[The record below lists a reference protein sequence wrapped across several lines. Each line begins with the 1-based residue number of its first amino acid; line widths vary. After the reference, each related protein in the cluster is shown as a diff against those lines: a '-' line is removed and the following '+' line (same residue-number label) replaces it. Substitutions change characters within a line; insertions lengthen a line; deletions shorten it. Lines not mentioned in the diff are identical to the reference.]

1 MAGRNRVIENE
12 EVLVEASTEG
22 GAQCFELH
30 VSCTVY
36 CTVAHKY
43 KTQHTHTKHNTH
55 IQNTTHTYKTQHTH
69 IKHNTHIQNTTH
81 TYKTQHTHTKHNTHE
96 EQNTKKML
104 T

>member
-36 CTVAHKY
+36 WKNRSGIVNIFLIDLSSITVNKQQNPDDILEGLVKYLLQHPVRTTTDQHK
-43 KTQHTHTKHNTH
+43 
-55 IQNTTHTYKTQHTH
+55 QNVQYPF
-69 IKHNTHIQNTTH
+69 
-81 TYKTQHTHTKHNTHE
+81 
-96 EQNTKKML
+96 L
-104 T
+104 